1 MYRLTLKLKLQVIIK
16 HAIDAGFMFKQ
27 ISCKVL
33 STIKKKQNGLFKN
46 VISCISNIIL

>member
-27 ISCKVL
+27 MSCKVL
-33 STIKKKQNGLFKN
+33 STIKKNRMVCLKMLFP
-46 VISCISNIIL
+46 VLVT